1 MAFRRLTN
9 NDPALLKQLLTVFGE
24 AFNEP
29 DTYQGKV
36 PGEAYLRALL
46 SKEHFIVLVA
56 LEEHKVVG
64 GLTAYVLDKF
74 EQERKE
80 IYIYDLAIL
89 EDYRRRGIATKL
101 ILQLKQ
107 IGKELGAYVI
117 FVQAD
122 RGDTAAISLYKSLGT
137 GEETY
142 NFDIAITDTV
152 NN

>member
-89 EDYRRRGIATKL
+89 ED
-101 ILQLKQ
+101 
-107 IGKELGAYVI
+107 
-117 FVQAD
+117 
-122 RGDTAAISLYKSLGT
+122 
-137 GEETY
+137 
-142 NFDIAITDTV
+142 
-152 NN
+152 